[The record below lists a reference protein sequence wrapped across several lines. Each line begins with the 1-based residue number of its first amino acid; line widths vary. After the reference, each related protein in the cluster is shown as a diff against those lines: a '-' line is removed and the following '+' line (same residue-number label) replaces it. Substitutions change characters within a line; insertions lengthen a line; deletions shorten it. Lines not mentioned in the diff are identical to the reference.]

1 MKSRQASLF
10 PVVLVVGA
18 LIAGCGGS
26 SSSTQTFSVA
36 HAPEAVQKAFLL
48 CQHVIRLAPY
58 LSASDKA
65 TLEGACTKGANGGTE
80 KAQNAFRLVCEE
92 VIKTTP
98 TSVTERER
106 ARAGCR
112 SSLGTVTYGR

>member
-1 MKSRQASLF
+1 MSRHASLF
-10 PVVLVVGA
+10 LIVLVIGG

-48 CQHVIRLAPY
+48 CQHVILLAPY

-65 TLEGACTKGANGGTE
+65 TLEGACNKGAIGGTE
-80 KAQNAFRLVCEE
+80 RARNAFREVCEE

-98 TSVTERER
+98 MSATEKER
-106 ARAGCR
+106 ARTACR
-112 SSLGTVTYGR
+112 ASLGNITLR